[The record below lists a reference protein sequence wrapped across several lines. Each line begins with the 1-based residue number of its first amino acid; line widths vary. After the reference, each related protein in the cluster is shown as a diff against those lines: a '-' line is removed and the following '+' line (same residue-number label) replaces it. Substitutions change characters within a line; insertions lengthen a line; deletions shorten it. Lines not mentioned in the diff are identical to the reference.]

1 MNRSPL
7 PDFVSRE
14 TRVKPAPKESSGV
27 IKMTHSIDGEEMQDR
42 IFNMRLQAD
51 RESFVKFASWA
62 SRNSV
67 TFTCTAL

>member
-1 MNRSPL
+1 MNRDL
-7 PDFVSRE
+7 PNFLYTAKAEDL
-14 TRVKPAPKESSGV
+14 PESSGV
-27 IKMTHSIDGEEMQDR
+27 IKMTHSLRGDEQEPR
-42 IFNMRLQAD
+42 IYNMRLQAD